1 MKLRTFIT
9 NDDDRSNMV
18 SHVYDVTYGQVES
31 HVDTIVLIDDSIV
44 RGTTLKRSIIAIL
57 DRLEPKRSSSYPPHR
72 RSAIPIAMA

>member
-1 MKLRTFIT
+1 MWLRTFIT

-44 RGTTLKRSIIAIL
+44 RV
-57 DRLEPKRSSSYPPHR
+57 PH
-72 RSAIPIAMA
+72 